1 MAQRLLWI
9 AGLVVLAA
17 VLGAVFD
24 DWLSARGIGPH
35 GIFSIALLT
44 AVLAGWWGPLPR
56 NPAWVLAWLM
66 GFAAL
71 GLAYAYVPGLAAWFD
86 SR

>member
-1 MAQRLLWI
+1 MTQRLLWI

-17 VLGAVFD
+17 VVGAVFD
-24 DWLSARGIGPH
+24 DWLAARGIGPR
-35 GIFSIALLT
+35 GIFAIALLT
-44 AVLAGWWGPLPR
+44 AVVAGWWGPLPR
-56 NPAWVLAWLM
+56 NPVWVFTWLL

-71 GLAYAYVPGLAAWFD
+71 GLAYAYVPGLAEWFD